1 MLIIFLA
8 SYPSSKYENQ
18 KYRFDNLAM
27 SMPGEGVALT
37 IEPSSSITVEGGS
50 DSDFSKVIEADS
62 QVQAVAAR
70 GYEIVISLVQQ
81 GSQ

>member
-1 MLIIFLA
+1 
-8 SYPSSKYENQ
+8 
-18 KYRFDNLAM
+18 
-27 SMPGEGVALT
+27 MPGEGVALT

-50 DSDFSKVIEADS
+50 DSDFSDVIEADS

-70 GYEIVISLVQQ
+70 GYRIVISLVQP

>member
-1 MLIIFLA
+1 M
-8 SYPSSKYENQ
+8 
-18 KYRFDNLAM
+18 
-27 SMPGEGVALT
+27 ALT

-50 DSDFSKVIEADS
+50 DSDFSNIEADS

>member
-1 MLIIFLA
+1 MIIIFFA

-18 KYRFDNLAM
+18 KCRFDNLAM

-50 DSDFSKVIEADS
+50 DSDFSDIIEADS

-70 GYEIVISLVQQ
+70 GYEIVISLVQP

>member
-1 MLIIFLA
+1 MI
-8 SYPSSKYENQ
+8 
-18 KYRFDNLAM
+18 AM
-27 SMPGEGVALT
+27 SGEGVALT

-50 DSDFSKVIEADS
+50 DSDFSDIIEADS

-70 GYEIVISLVQQ
+70 GYEIVISLVQP